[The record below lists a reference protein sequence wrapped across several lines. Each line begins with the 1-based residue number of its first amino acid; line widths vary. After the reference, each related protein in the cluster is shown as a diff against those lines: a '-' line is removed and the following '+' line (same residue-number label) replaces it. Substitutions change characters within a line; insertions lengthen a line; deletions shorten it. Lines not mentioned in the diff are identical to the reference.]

1 MIHPKAAVR
10 EAVEALAA
18 AKKANAATSKIN
30 RERVMAN
37 AKMVK
42 AVNAMNLSQQ
52 AKYAEIRART
62 LPRLPLPVKTAPDVR
77 RLLIEERHANEV
89 MRQTKPA
96 VWAEKIAQIQEC
108 AVRGAVACVVW
119 WDHFSAQLVPN
130 RWDHLDAFMD
140 NGASA
145 SNVDDAA
152 LEAGLAQVGYT
163 PYGAWSRSIDAKERM
178 VRE

>member
-1 MIHPKAAVR
+1 MIHPKADVR
-10 EAVEALAA
+10 AAVEALAA

-37 AKMVK
+37 VKMVK

-52 AKYAEIRART
+52 AKYAEIKART

-77 RLLIEERHANEV
+77 RLLVEERHANEV

-96 VWAEKIAQIQEC
+96 VWAEKISRIQER

-119 WDHFSAQLVPN
+119 WDHFAQQLVPN
-130 RWDHLDAFMD
+130 RWDHLDMFLE
-140 NGASA
+140 GASA
-145 SNVDDAA
+145 SHVSDEA
-152 LEAGLAQVGYT
+152 LEQGLAQVGYT
-163 PYGAWSRSIDAKERM
+163 PYGAWSRSVDAKERLSA
-178 VRE
+178 